1 MDFKIKALLGHTLLA
16 LSWASSAYAYET
28 EFILNQQGQQA
39 FELRIYGPD
48 DGGYD
53 TSDQS
58 TPRVSPWNIDQNGR
72 LKIRAALERWAE
84 ILNLPA
90 GYTPAVINLGTMNDE
105 NANAYGASLQSPDHP
120 NFTISALQARLQG
133 IFKGDPTNPDAV
145 ISVGKL
151 DLDMA
156 PVNPSQLPLTG
167 KADYNAVIFHELAH
181 ALGISNTVTD
191 NLPENSFDPPDPFF
205 LDDLSPWA
213 LGLRDDQ
220 GRAPSPGQKILCS
233 VCTNPYDPA
242 AFDLRQDKGYFT
254 GDHVQE
260 VLNGAMPGIP
270 VSILNFHD
278 QPQHGVDRNYMSH
291 TELRNSLMSH
301 QTYRNYVNLME
312 AEIAA
317 LQDIGLSIDRR
328 NFFGYSVYG
337 DDATLNNTNG
347 YFARNADGTAYLP
360 GQYNMATQ
368 GLGLHIY
375 GERNLIRQAA
385 DLLTAGP
392 GGVGVRVD
400 GSENT
405 LIIPEATRIH
415 AHGWYGRG
423 LQFSYGRHHNIVQQG
438 EVRAD
443 GQDGVGALF
452 DFGQNAMGSDD
463 EYHGSWML
471 MAKGQLRAVPEI
483 LQGALINNYDLSGTL
498 SGQKAA
504 IHIADNAWV
513 QNINILQGAQ
523 ITGDITSDYNR
534 RDADQQLLLTRISF
548 GQKADENGR
557 ATNAADPDFQ
567 MRYDGNIK
575 GQNNLAVVIAGGATS
590 LNGQHELYGLR
601 VDQGATLYGN
611 SEFTL
616 NPEYNFTNN
625 GTLSPG
631 NSYGN
636 MTIKGNFVQGAD
648 GRILVEASTTQNDH
662 VDVQGLAQLDG
673 ELTVDLQP
681 DWYQNGWTLNQ
692 DKVFTAS
699 QTQGQFA
706 ALNATLTSPTLNV
719 ESTGNGWTVSR
730 NQNAYAQYAAS
741 PNAAAV
747 GTSLAQAS
755 AGNQSL
761 AAVYQAMDFSRADG
775 SDIGLALDQLSA
787 GSYAAQTAASLR
799 REQLVSEQLR
809 QTDGINKS
817 GWQSF
822 IQTYGGRYHWQLGSN
837 DVDHRSETY
846 GVMLGAEHRAEGSN
860 WSLGVHGNVNE
871 QRVNVDAPFQA
882 KSKLTGLGLGVHA
895 RYRAYSQEGW
905 TGLAQIRVG
914 IELGKMNRNISFAD
928 YQARPASDWTGH
940 TVSLG
945 VQTGYNWAL
954 GENGSIG
961 PVLALDYLHYRRPG
975 LEESGDAASRLRLD
989 SSRQNALQ
997 ASVGLALRQ
1006 NWDLSQNRQL
1016 QTSFSMAWEQALLS
1030 RNQTQEAAFAS
1041 AQSVGFEGRY
1051 ARVDRHALS
1060 LGTSISLQQSERLRL
1075 GLSASTRLLGDS
1087 RADINGKLFLNWMF

>member
-1 MDFKIKALLGHTLLA
+1 MDFKIKALLGHTVLA
-16 LSWASSAYAYET
+16 LSWASSAQAYET
-28 EFILNQQGQQA
+28 EFILNKQGQQT
-39 FELRIYGPD
+39 FELRIYGPN

-53 TSDQS
+53 TSDDPN
-58 TPRVSPWNIDQNGR
+58 PRISPHDIDENGWQ
-72 LKIRAALERWAE
+72 KIRAALERWAE
-84 ILNLPA
+84 ILDLPP
-90 GYTPAVINLGTMNDE
+90 GYTPAVINLGTMSEE
-105 NANAYGASLQSPDHP
+105 NANAYGARLTSPAHP
-120 NFTISALQARLQG
+120 NFMLSALQARLQG
-133 IFKGDPTNPDAV
+133 IFHGSPNNPDAV
-145 ISVGKL
+145 VGVGKL
-151 DLDMA
+151 DLDTA

-181 ALGISNTVTD
+181 ALGISNTVG
-191 NLPENSFDPPDPFF
+191 NSLPPNSPGQPVPYF
-205 LDDLSPWA
+205 LNELSPWA

-220 GRAPSPGQKILCS
+220 GRAAIPGQKIMCAA
-233 VCTNPYDPA
+233 CDTPYDPN
-242 AFDLRQDKGYFT
+242 AFDLRADKGYFT

-260 VLNGAMPGIP
+260 ALNGAMPGIP
-270 VSILNFHD
+270 VSILKLHD
-278 QPQHGVDRNYMSH
+278 APQYGVDPDYMSH

-301 QTYRNYVNLME
+301 QTYRNYVSLME
-312 AEIAA
+312 AEMAA
-317 LQDIGLSIDRR
+317 LQDVGLTIDRR

-337 DDATLNNTNG
+337 NDVTLNNTNG
-347 YFARNADGTAYLP
+347 YFARNENGTAYLP

-375 GERNLIRQAA
+375 GERNTITQTA

-405 LIIPEATRIH
+405 LIIPEATRIY
-415 AHGWYGRG
+415 AQGWYGRG

-443 GQDGVGALF
+443 GPDGVGALF

-463 EYHGSWML
+463 EYHGSWL
-471 MAKGQLRAVPEI
+471 VEANGQQRPVPTI
-483 LQGALINNYDLSGTL
+483 LQGALISNYDLSGTL
-498 SGQKAA
+498 SGNKAA

-534 RDADQQLLLTRISF
+534 RDDNQDLRLTRISF
-548 GQKADENGR
+548 GQKTDENGR
-557 ATNAADPDFQ
+557 ATNAADPNFQ

-601 VDQGATLYGN
+601 VDQGATLYGK
-611 SEFTL
+611 SQFTI

-631 NSYGN
+631 NSYGT
-636 MTIKGNFVQGAD
+636 MAIKGNFVQGAD

-662 VDVQGLAQLDG
+662 LDVQGLAQLDG
-673 ELTVDLQP
+673 ELHVDLQP

-706 ALNATLTSPTLNV
+706 LHSATLASPSLQVQNTA
-719 ESTGNGWTVSR
+719 NGWSVSR
-730 NQNAYAQYAAS
+730 HQDAYAQYAAS

-755 AGNQSL
+755 SGNQSL

-787 GSYAAQTAASLR
+787 GAYAAQTAASLR

-809 QTDGINKS
+809 QTDGIDKN

-822 IQTYGGRYHWQLGSN
+822 IQIYGGRYHWQLSSN

-860 WSLGVHGNVNE
+860 WSLGVHGNANE

-882 KSKLTGLGLGVHA
+882 KSKLTGLGVGVHA
-895 RYRAYSQEGW
+895 RYRGYSQEGW
-905 TGLAQIRVG
+905 NGLAQLRVG
-914 IELGKMNRNISFAD
+914 IEQGKMNRNISFAG

-940 TVSLG
+940 TFSLG
-945 VQTGYNWAL
+945 VQTGYNWTL
-954 GENGSIG
+954 GENGNIG

-989 SSRQNALQ
+989 ASRQNALQ
-997 ASVGLALRQ
+997 ASIGVALRQ
-1006 NWDLSQNRQL
+1006 NWNLSQDRQL
-1016 QTSFSMAWEQALLS
+1016 QTSLSVAWEQALLS

-1041 AQSVGFEGRY
+1041 AQSVGFDGRY
-1051 ARVDRHALS
+1051 ARVDHHALS

-1075 GLSASTRLLGDS
+1075 GLSANTRLLGDS
-1087 RADINGKLFLNWMF
+1087 RADINGKLFLDWTF